1 MAIVRAD
8 QSLATEVFVEVFQE
22 IYKEQKDQDAREQLG
37 LGLHKI
43 LSSSKQFDYS
53 AINCVHRIAME
64 LLKIDGYTLDPQIIE
79 RTGQHSMNF
88 QTSLILLEET
98 LIRGNMNKIVGSDQP
113 ANESRIR
120 ARS

>member
-120 ARS
+120 ARR

>member
-8 QSLATEVFVEVFQE
+8 QSLATEIFVEVFQE
-22 IYKEQKDQDAREQLG
+22 IYKDQRDQEAREKLG

-43 LSSSKQFDYS
+43 LSSSKQYDYS

-64 LLKIDGYTLDPQIIE
+64 LLKIDGYTLDPQIIQ
-79 RTGQHSMNF
+79 RTGEYSMNF

-98 LIRGNMNKIVGSDQP
+98 LIRGDMTKIVGAG
-113 ANESRIR
+113 AN
-120 ARS
+120 AQAAGNK